1 MTMYYS
7 EVDGSEPTISTQ
19 IGGIKYTF
27 TNDSLTKLIEEKE
40 QFKIELAQVERKF
53 KSAQFDVREFFQ
65 ARYEQDNGDIVCD
78 LDDVNSLLVNIGSE
92 ELTTSW
98 SATVTITATVTGIEA
113 SNKEAAE
120 DIIKDSMDVNFTG
133 DGDVWVDDVVV
144 ESVYPEAQY
153 VIY

>member
-53 KSAQFDVREFFQ
+53 KSAQFDVKEFFQ

-144 ESVYPEAQY
+144 ESVYPEA
-153 VIY
+153 